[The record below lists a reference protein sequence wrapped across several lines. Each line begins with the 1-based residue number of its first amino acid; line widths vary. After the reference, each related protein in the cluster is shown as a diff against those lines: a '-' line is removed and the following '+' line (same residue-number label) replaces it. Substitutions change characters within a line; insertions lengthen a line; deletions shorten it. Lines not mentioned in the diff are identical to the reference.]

1 MWHVTKND
9 VYFCGVPHLFLLFRI
24 LKLLVNKLRGDL
36 YMTNTYLNYI
46 DGEWVSAQSGEV
58 YSSISPSNSSIVLGY
73 FQNSDERDI
82 EKAVEVAENAFKT
95 WSKVAAPERGEVLF
109 KLINLLEEQKEELAS
124 IITKEVGKTYKNSL
138 GEVLKTVEAMK
149 QFSGEATRLTGETIP
164 SYDPN
169 IFGYTVKEP
178 IGVVGVIAPYNF
190 PLGIGIWKIAPA
202 IIAGNTVIFK
212 PASNTSLISVKIVEL
227 FEKAGV
233 PKGVINMVTGPG
245 GVIGP
250 AIGNHPKIKAVSF
263 TGSTEVGLALGR
275 NVTNRGGKMQAEM
288 GGKNASI
295 ILEDVDLDEVI
306 KNVVI
311 SGFFDNGQRCTGTSR
326 LIVPRSISK
335 NVISKLVESAQSLN
349 IGDGFD
355 DKSDNGPI
363 IDENQMNLYLEHIK
377 QAIEDGA
384 VLECGGKR
392 LTDEGRDKGFFVAPT
407 VFSNVNREMRIF
419 REEIFAP
426 VIAVI
431 EVDSYEEALEVAN
444 DSEFGLSSTIYTK
457 DLAKAMHF
465 VKHIETGV
473 THVNIPSN
481 YFENQYPFGG
491 KKASSLGPREQ
502 GSTALDFW
510 TEIKTVYIKA

>member
-1 MWHVTKND
+1 MTEI
-9 VYFCGVPHLFLLFRI
+9 YF
-24 LKLLVNKLRGDL
+24 
-36 YMTNTYLNYI
+36 NYI
-46 DGEWVSAQSGEV
+46 DGEWVQAKSGEV
-58 YSSISPSNSSIVLGY
+58 YTSINPSNADSILGY
-73 FQNSDERDI
+73 FQKSDQRDI
-82 EKAVEVAENAFKT
+82 EVAIEAAEKAFKT
-95 WSKVAAPERGEVLF
+95 WSKVAVPQRGEVLF
-109 KLINLLEEQKEELAS
+109 KLINLLEEQKEELAT

-138 GEVLKTVEAMK
+138 GEVQKTIEAMK

-164 SYDPN
+164 SNDPD
-169 IFGYTVKEP
+169 IFGYTVREP
-178 IGVVGVIAPYNF
+178 LGVVGVIAPYNF

-202 IIAGNTVIFK
+202 IVAGNTVVFK
-212 PASNTSLISVKIVEL
+212 PASNTSLISIKIMEL

-245 GVIGP
+245 GVIGQ
-250 AIGNHPKIKAVSF
+250 AIGNQPKIKAVSF

-275 NVTNRGGKMQAEM
+275 AVTNRGGKIQAEM

-295 ILEDVDLDEVI
+295 IIEGADLDETI
-306 KNVVI
+306 KNIVI

-326 LIVPRSISK
+326 LIVPRAISK
-335 NVISKLVESAQSLN
+335 EVITRLVEAAESLI

-355 DKSDNGPI
+355 ENVDNGPI
-363 IDENQMNLYLEHIK
+363 IDGNQLKLYLEHIHD
-377 QAIEDGA
+377 AIQDGA

-392 LTDEGRDKGFFVAPT
+392 LVDNGRDKGYFLAPT
-407 VFSNVNREMRIF
+407 VFSHVNPEMRIF

-457 DLAKAMHF
+457 DLSKAMHF

-481 YFENQYPFGG
+481 YFENQFPFGG

-502 GSTALDFW
+502 GSTALEFW
-510 TEIKTVYIKA
+510 TEYKTVYIKV

>member
-1 MWHVTKND
+1 MTET
-9 VYFCGVPHLFLLFRI
+9 YF
-24 LKLLVNKLRGDL
+24 
-36 YMTNTYLNYI
+36 NYI
-46 DGEWVSAQSGEV
+46 DGEWVQAISGEL
-58 YSSISPSNSSIVLGY
+58 YTSINPANKDSILGY
-73 FQNSDERDI
+73 FQKSDQRDI
-82 EKAVEVAENAFKT
+82 EVAIEAAEKAFKT
-95 WSKVAAPERGEVLF
+95 WSKMAVPERGEVLF
-109 KLINLLEEQKEELAS
+109 KLINLLEEQKEELAA

-138 GEVLKTVEAMK
+138 GEVQKTIEAMK

-164 SYDPN
+164 SNDPE
-169 IFGYTVKEP
+169 IFGYTVREP
-178 IGVVGVIAPYNF
+178 LGVVGVIAPYNF

-202 IIAGNTVIFK
+202 IVAGNTVVFK
-212 PASNTSLISVKIVEL
+212 PASNTSLISIKIIEL

-245 GVIGP
+245 GVIGQ
-250 AIGNHPKIKAVSF
+250 AIGNQPKIKAVSF

-275 NVTNRGGKMQAEM
+275 AVTNRGGKIQAEM

-295 ILEDVDLDEVI
+295 VLEDADLDETI
-306 KNVVI
+306 KNIVI

-326 LIVPRSISK
+326 LIVPRAISK
-335 NVISKLVESAQSLN
+335 EVITRLVEAAESLT

-355 DKSDNGPI
+355 ENADNGPI
-363 IDENQMNLYLEHIK
+363 IDENQLNLYLEHI
-377 QAIEDGA
+377 QVSIQDGA

-392 LTDEGRDKGFFVAPT
+392 LVDNGRDKGYFLAPT
-407 VFSNVNREMRIF
+407 VFSNVNSEMRIF

-431 EVDSYEEALEVAN
+431 EVDSYEEALDVAN

-502 GSTALDFW
+502 GSTALEFW
-510 TEIKTVYIKA
+510 TEYKTVYIKV

>member
-1 MWHVTKND
+1 MSET
-9 VYFCGVPHLFLLFRI
+9 YF
-24 LKLLVNKLRGDL
+24 
-36 YMTNTYLNYI
+36 NYI
-46 DGEWVSAQSGEV
+46 DGEWVQAISGELFT
-58 YSSISPSNSSIVLGY
+58 SINPADADSILGY
-73 FQNSDERDI
+73 FQKSDERDVEIAI
-82 EKAVEVAENAFKT
+82 EAAEKTFKT
-95 WSKVAAPERGEVLF
+95 WSKMAVPERGEVLF
-109 KLINLLEEQKEELAS
+109 KLINLLEEQKEELAT

-138 GEVLKTVEAMK
+138 GEVQKTIEAMK

-164 SYDPN
+164 SNDPA
-169 IFGYTVKEP
+169 IFGYTVREP
-178 IGVVGVIAPYNF
+178 LGVVGVIAPYNF

-202 IIAGNTVIFK
+202 IVAGNTVVFK
-212 PASNTSLISVKIVEL
+212 PASNTSLISIKIIEL

-245 GVIGP
+245 GVIGQ
-250 AIGNHPKIKAVSF
+250 AIGNQPKIKAVSF

-275 NVTNRGGKMQAEM
+275 AVTNRGGKIQAEM

-295 ILEDVDLDEVI
+295 ILEDADLDETI
-306 KNVVI
+306 NNIVI

-326 LIVPRSISK
+326 LIVPRAISK
-335 NVISKLVESAQSLN
+335 EVITRLVEAAESLTV
-349 IGDGFD
+349 GDGFD
-355 DKSDNGPI
+355 ENVDNGPI
-363 IDENQMNLYLEHIK
+363 IDENQLQLYLDHIHDSI
-377 QAIEDGA
+377 QDGA

-392 LTDEGRDKGFFVAPT
+392 LMDHGREKGYFLAPT
-407 VFSNVNREMRIF
+407 VFSNVKQEMRIF

-457 DLAKAMHF
+457 DLEKAMHF

-502 GSTALDFW
+502 GSTALEFW
-510 TEIKTVYIKA
+510 TEYKTVYIKA